1 MFTHALI
8 QVHICTCISVSDM
21 DRPQWQSC
29 PINMIRFIDRG
40 SDVTAPVWIRP
51 VAVDNS
57 GESLN
62 VVLRTGFESGTP
74 MVEGSYEIVYDVS
87 DSTGNA
93 ATPCRFAIDIR
104 GIYIDL
110 RQKKIGN
117 YLL

>member
-1 MFTHALI
+1 
-8 QVHICTCISVSDM
+8 
-21 DRPQWQSC
+21 
-29 PINMIRFIDRG
+29 MIRFIDRG

-74 MVEGSYEIVYDVS
+74 MAEGSYEIVYDVS

>member
-1 MFTHALI
+1 
-8 QVHICTCISVSDM
+8 
-21 DRPQWQSC
+21 
-29 PINMIRFIDRG
+29 MIRFIDRG

-62 VVLRTGFESGTP
+62 VLLRTGFESGTP

-93 ATPCRFAIDIR
+93 ATPCRFAIDVR
-104 GIYIDL
+104 GTFNGTKT
-110 RQKKIGN
+110 QKS
-117 YLL
+117 